1 MPETKTFTLEEV
13 RKHNKPEDLWVV
25 IHNKVYD
32 LTNFAKEHP
41 GGNTVLEEQAG
52 GYASEPFEDVGH
64 SADAREMMEQY
75 YLGDIDHK
83 DKESKL
89 KFTSSFTIK
98 NTGDISPWTGLL
110 IPIGVIIIAAVA
122 YRIFYM

>member
-1 MPETKTFTLEEV
+1 MIHKKISGSFLCSFDHVTCSAFHKLGFAFNRKYYFLLFPTK
-13 RKHNKPEDLWVV
+13 
-25 IHNKVYD
+25 
-32 LTNFAKEHP
+32 HP

-98 NTGDISPWTGLL
+98 NTGDISL
-110 IPIGVIIIAAVA
+110 IYALPRAD
-122 YRIFYM
+122 